1 MLLLRILTL
10 KTMIK
15 CAKHS
20 EKTKKK
26 VILHALNEL
35 SFEPEI
41 AKVIIVKRI
50 YLSARKNIKI

>member
-1 MLLLRILTL
+1 
-10 KTMIK
+10 MIK